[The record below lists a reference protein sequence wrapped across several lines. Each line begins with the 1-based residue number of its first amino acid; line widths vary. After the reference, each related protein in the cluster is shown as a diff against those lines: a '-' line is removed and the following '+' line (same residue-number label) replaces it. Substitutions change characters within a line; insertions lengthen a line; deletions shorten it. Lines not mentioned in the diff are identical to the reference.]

1 MAHQIKGKVY
11 TSVTYYNG
19 VHNLTRAASVVFHFA
34 RSVQTAVIMQL
45 QVYDVAHITYYL
57 TASGARAETITQA
70 SVVVLPTLNIMRSLF
85 SLINLLNNASK
96 RVNAVAIIEL
106 HGSST
111 IDLPIRDEY
120 KTICTRTL

>member
-1 MAHQIKGKVY
+1 
-11 TSVTYYNG
+11 
-19 VHNLTRAASVVFHFA
+19 
-34 RSVQTAVIMQL
+34 MQL
-45 QVYDVAHITYYL
+45 QVYNVAHITYYL
-57 TASGARAETITQA
+57 TASGARAETITQG